1 MTDIVFLSDLF
12 NSEWIG
18 VDPSDLLCVLNTEE
32 VNGLILAQ
40 QASDLVKLS
49 GEDYDEILEMLMNEE
64 KEHNTVLNTLLSSG
78 LLSLVS
84 INNEYHYAL
93 IGEVDEDFI
102 ENNIVEMFFPK
113 NMLVFLDAEAF
124 VSYVNGTSI
133 TVTEE

>member
-49 GEDYDEILEMLMNEE
+49 GEDYDEILEMLMDEE

>member
-18 VDPSDLLCVLNTEE
+18 VDPADLLCVLNTEE